1 MDNTLLTLLRKSYDV
16 ALPTDEKERLD
27 KALQNDIELRREKL
41 RLDKL
46 RNLLRKEQLG
56 FDEHFAER
64 VMERIEKQK
73 KNTSENPFSYAF
85 KRIALPGLVAAI
97 ILFLFTVFSSG
108 SLSLDSIL
116 GVDAVRPEYVSEFL
130 LFNY

>member
-1 MDNTLLTLLRKSYDV
+1 
-16 ALPTDEKERLD
+16 
-27 KALQNDIELRREKL
+27 
-41 RLDKL
+41 
-46 RNLLRKEQLG
+46 LLRKEQLG